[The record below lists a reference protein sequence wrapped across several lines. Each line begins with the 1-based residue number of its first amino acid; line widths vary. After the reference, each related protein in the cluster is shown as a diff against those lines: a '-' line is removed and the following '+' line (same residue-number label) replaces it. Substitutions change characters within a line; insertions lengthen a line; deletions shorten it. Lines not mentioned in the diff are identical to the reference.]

1 MTTSARDFVIRG
13 GTVVCPASG
22 HEGRLDIAVS
32 QGRID
37 SVGESLVPARG
48 AEIVDASGLIL
59 TPGLIDL
66 HVHVFAGQDIGIPAT
81 RVGLAQG
88 STTLVDAGSAG
99 AHLYPAFRDGYVRQA
114 RERVFAFLN
123 ISSIGL
129 TSTLLAGELE
139 NLAYASVEECLRCI
153 DANRDSIVG
162 VKIRVADATVG
173 SNGIRPLELAVEA
186 AEAAGLPLMVHI
198 ANPPPALES
207 ILELLRPGD
216 IVTHCYTGLGNRLS
230 DQHGRVRAA
239 TRAARERGIVFD
251 LGHGGGSF
259 DVETAR
265 ALIDDGFLPDII
277 SSDAHAYSID
287 VVESL
292 PAVMSKFLALGVPL
306 AAVVERATTAAADI
320 LGRHELGRL
329 AVGAVAEIAA
339 FELREHP
346 VRFRDVNGR
355 EFHGSQLLVSRW
367 TMKDGRLFAAADRSP
382 VQTGRG

>member
-1 MTTSARDFVIRG
+1 MGDRDFLIRG

-22 HEGRLDIAVS
+22 HEGPLDVAVAG
-32 QGRID
+32 GRIHN
-37 SVGESLVPARG
+37 VGKALALEAG

-66 HVHVFAGQDIGIPAT
+66 HVHVFAGHDLGIPAA
-81 RVGLAQG
+81 RVGLVHG

-99 AHLYPAFRDGYVRQA
+99 AHLYPAFRDGYLRQA

-129 TSTLLAGELE
+129 TSILLAGELE

-153 DANRDSIVG
+153 DSNRDSIVG
-162 VKIRVADATVG
+162 VKARIAAETVG
-173 SNGIRPLELAVEA
+173 SNGTRPLELAVEA
-186 AEAAGLPLMVHI
+186 ANAAELPLMVHI
-198 ANPPPALES
+198 ASPPPALES
-207 ILELLRPGD
+207 ILALLRPRD

-230 DQHGRVRAA
+230 DETGRVRAA
-239 TRAARERGIVFD
+239 ARAAREHGVVFD
-251 LGHGGGSF
+251 VGHGGGSF

-265 ALIDDGFLPDII
+265 ALIEDGFLPDVI

-287 VVESL
+287 LVKSL
-292 PAVMSKFLALGVPL
+292 PAVMSKFLALGLPL
-306 AAVVERATTAAADI
+306 AAVVERATTAAADF

-329 AVGAVAEIAA
+329 APGAVADIAA
-339 FELREHP
+339 FELREQP

-355 EFHGSQLLVSRW
+355 EFDGSRLLVSRW
-367 TMKDGRLFAAADRSP
+367 TMKDGQLFEAADRSAALDRKGM
-382 VQTGRG
+382 T